1 MSNLAVLIT
10 DRAAPGAARE
20 YLGPAR
26 VIEASGR
33 IAEVELPEGER
44 VSARL
49 AIAYPYEP
57 AEGDTLLL
65 FGKGDEYYG
74 IGVLEGQ
81 GRAVLSFKGDVEV
94 RAEGGTLSLSGDKG
108 VSIRGEE
115 VGVHA
120 GQIKMI
126 AGSVVQTFSSLYQRV
141 TDLLSSRSKR
151 SQTIVDEAAFTQAKS
166 AAIVTEE
173 TVTINGREVHL
184 G

>member
-1 MSNLAVLIT
+1 MSNLAVLE
-10 DRAAPGAARE
+10 RAPAARGSE

-33 IAEVELPEGER
+33 RAQVELPEGAR
-44 VSARL
+44 VEARL

-57 AEGDTLLL
+57 APGDTLLL
-65 FGKGDEYYG
+65 FGRGEEYYA

-94 RAEGGTLSLSGDKG
+94 RAEGGTLSLAGDKG
-108 VSIRGEE
+108 VSISGEE
-115 VGVHA
+115 VAVQA

-126 AGSVVQTFSSLYQRV
+126 AGAVVQTFASLYQRV
-141 TDLLSSRSKR
+141 TELLSSRSKR
-151 SQTIVDEAAFTQAKS
+151 SHTIVDEAAFTQAKS

-173 TVTINGREVHL
+173 SVTINGKEVHL